1 MVAVTPSRPGAASS
15 SPRRRSVPGIAAAG
29 PPKFLPVLVDPL
41 VRHWKGTKN
50 PAAPIPCTPKARP
63 VPPSFNIGDFFSPLI
78 RDFSLPDASRPPPAP
93 RHSPESH
100 PTCPQPGRGSRRAG
114 CPRRRPRSSAG
125 STRRGLRSTGQRGGT
140 TPGLAPHNSPGVGSQ
155 HPKTPMGAP
164 GLRISAPK
172 CFETLGLGF
181 QHPKTRLGAIG
192 LGFRA
197 PKTKPE
203 APKLGF
209 GTPRMETSP
218 RVRFWS
224 PKTIGEL
231 QVRVFG
237 AAGWAQP
244 RLHA

>member
-15 SPRRRSVPGIAAAG
+15 NPRRPPQSRGSRLQGRRNSCPCSWIHLFATGRDKEPGC
-29 PPKFLPVLVDPL
+29 PHPVHP
-41 VRHWKGTKN
+41 KGTSR
-50 PAAPIPCTPKARP
+50 PIP
-63 VPPSFNIGDFFSPLI
+63 S
-78 RDFSLPDASRPPPAP
+78 PPAP
-93 RHSPESH
+93 ILVIFFPPFPGFFASRHLASPSSPASPHKSH
-100 PTCPQPGRGSRRAG
+100 PICPQPGRGSRRAG

-125 STRRGLRSTGQRGGT
+125 STRRGLRSAGQRGGT
-140 TPGLAPHNSPGVGSQ
+140 VPGLAPHNSPGVGSRP
-155 HPKTPMGAP
+155 PKTPAGAP

-209 GTPRMETSP
+209 GTPRMETQAP
-218 RVRFWS
+218 
-224 PKTIGEL
+224 GL
-231 QVRVFG
+231 GFG
-237 AAGWAQP
+237 AP
-244 RLHA
+244 K